1 MTTSPKAWY
10 NKDKERGMKMYY
22 FEIEWITRAHGEEE
36 TIVEQGNFP
45 IHIPAEER
53 EEALTQVLKIA
64 QNMAMAFRDTEI
76 TFYYRII

>member
-1 MTTSPKAWY
+1 
-10 NKDKERGMKMYY
+10 MYY

-45 IHIPAEER
+45 IHIPTEDR
-53 EEALTQVLKIA
+53 EKALAQVLKIA
-64 QNMAMAFRDTEI
+64 QSMAMAFRDTEEI